1 VRALGIATTVHIR
14 ERVTD
19 EQGVPAQNPVKE
31 NREMAL
37 SELSDVLWTE
47 RNLLEL
53 LLFKLEEEQLVLTS
67 GRTRWL
73 GHATR
78 EVETV
83 LDQIRDAELGR
94 SVESDAVAL
103 ELGLAPG
110 SGLAALAEHAPAP
123 WDELLRA
130 HRDAFVTLTTEIAQ
144 LADGNRELL
153 AMSHRATQETLLSL
167 QDSVQTYD
175 GQGNSAASDRT
186 AQLIDRSF

>member
-1 VRALGIATTVHIR
+1 
-14 ERVTD
+14 
-19 EQGVPAQNPVKE
+19 
-31 NREMAL
+31 MAL

-47 RNLLEL
+47 RRLLEL

-73 GHATR
+73 AHATR

-94 SVESDAVAL
+94 SVEADAVAL
-103 ELGLAPG
+103 ELGLEPG
-110 SGLAALAEHAPAP
+110 STLQALAAHAPAP
-123 WDELLRA
+123 WDDLLQA
-130 HRDAFVTLTTEIAQ
+130 HRDAFVQLTTEIAQ

-167 QDSVQTYD
+167 QETVQTYD
-175 GQGNSAASDRT
+175 GQGHSSATPDRS
-186 AQLIDRSF
+186 AQLLDQSF